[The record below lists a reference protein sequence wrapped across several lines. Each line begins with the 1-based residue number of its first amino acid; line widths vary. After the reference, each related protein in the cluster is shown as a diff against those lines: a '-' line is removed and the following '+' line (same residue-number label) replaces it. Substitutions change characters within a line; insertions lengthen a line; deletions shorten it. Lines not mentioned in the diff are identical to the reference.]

1 MGAVL
6 PILKFMKSLFLLPL
20 LSLLLLGQP
29 ACRSSKTKKSTPESR
44 ELSRLG
50 DPEPDAQIGGYYKL
64 RGNMNGFYFNVPNFT
79 DVLPNRFLMRGHVVQ
94 LLDPTAGDGWARVKN
109 EDLQIGYVKFE
120 QLKIVPYEKQ
130 PRPKKR
136 DTDEDLERGMNLN

>member
-1 MGAVL
+1 
-6 PILKFMKSLFLLPL
+6 MKSLLLFPL
-20 LSLLLLGQP
+20 LSLLLLGLP
-29 ACRSSKTKKSTPESR
+29 ACRSSKTKKKSTVESR

-50 DPEPDAQIGGYYKL
+50 DPAPDAEIGGYYKL
-64 RGNMNGFYFNVPNFT
+64 KGNMNGFYFNVPNFT
-79 DVLPNRFLMRGHVVQ
+79 DVLPNRFLLRGHVVQ

-136 DTDEDLERGMNLN
+136 DMDEELERGMSLN